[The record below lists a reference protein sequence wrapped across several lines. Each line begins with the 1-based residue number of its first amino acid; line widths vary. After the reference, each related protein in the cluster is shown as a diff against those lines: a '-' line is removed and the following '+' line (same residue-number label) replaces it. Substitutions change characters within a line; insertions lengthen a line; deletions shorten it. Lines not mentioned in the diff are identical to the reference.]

1 MLQNIQPKDSQYLFA
16 TPIVQQTAYWSTVK
30 TRLGNPTL
38 AVNFKVRHADLHA
51 DNLGNTSTESD
62 ILVTVQRIDNCHSIA
77 YVPYGPEIEPDEEV
91 RGVFLE
97 ELSEVLREFLPNDC
111 IMIRYDLHWESF
123 WAHDQEGDAAPMEPS
138 VASQEMRLNF
148 NTVNWNFRK
157 PHHNILPTNTIFVD
171 LADEPELILA
181 RMKPKTRYN
190 IGLSQRK
197 GVQVRFLRP
206 DEIHIWYNLYRETA
220 QRNNLYVND
229 LSYFETVLT
238 TNAGQSSSP
247 AEVFLMLA
255 EHEGEPLAA
264 MFQTITS
271 HRSSYLYGASSS
283 EKRNLMAPYA
293 LQWQAIQNAR
303 AKGCTE
309 YDMFG
314 ISPGPDPTHPMFGL
328 YQFKSGFGGQIYRSM
343 GCWDYPLNEDK
354 YQVFK
359 SLEMNSQGFHNN

>member
-1 MLQNIQPKDSQYLFA
+1 MLNDIHIKETQYLFA
-16 TPIVQQTAYWSTVK
+16 TPIVQQTAYWSSVK
-30 TRLGNPTL
+30 SRLGNSTL
-38 AVNFKVRHADLHA
+38 AVNFKVRHDSLHA
-51 DNLGNTSTESD
+51 GDPLNDTVESD
-62 ILVTVQRIDNCHSIA
+62 ILVTVQRLDNRHSIA

-91 RGVFLE
+91 RGAFLE
-97 ELSEVLREFLPNDC
+97 ELSEVLREFLPRDC

-123 WAHDQEGDAAPMEPS
+123 WAHDHDGEMTPVEPS
-138 VASQEMRLNF
+138 VASQEMRLNI

-171 LADEPELILA
+171 LTDAPDQILA

-197 GVQVRFLRP
+197 GVQVRFLHP
-206 DEIHIWYNLYRETA
+206 DEILVWYNLYRETA
-220 QRNNLYVND
+220 HRNNLFVND
-229 LSYFETVLT
+229 LNYFETVLT

-247 AEVFLMLA
+247 AEVFLMVA
-255 EHEGEPLAA
+255 EHEGQPLAA

-283 EKRNLMAPYA
+283 EKRNHMAPYA
-293 LQWQAIQNAR
+293 LQWQAILNAR
-303 AKGCTE
+303 ERGCTE

-314 ISPGPDPTHPMFGL
+314 ISPGPDPSHPMYGL

-343 GCWDYPLNEDK
+343 GCWDYPLDEEK
-354 YQVFK
+354 YQVFR
-359 SLEMNSQGFHNN
+359 SLEMNARGFHN